1 MRKNNS
7 RKSDFVKPEGIIMI
21 MFAVVTL
28 FYVSFL
34 FYEKEQSKDEAKEA
48 RSNGIETTALVMDK
62 NVEKR
67 FNGKTHYTDYYVKFY
82 SLKEEFVKEVRKVE
96 YDQVNPGD
104 YIEVVVKEERI
115 LFGSKEDQNE
125 TIRIVDEE

>member
-104 YIEVVVKEERI
+104 YIEVVVKEEKI
-115 LFGSKEDQNE
+115 LFGSKEEQNE
-125 TIRIVDEE
+125 TIRIIDEE

>member
-104 YIEVVVKEERI
+104 YIKVVVKEERI

-125 TIRIVDEE
+125 TIRIIDEE

>member
-104 YIEVVVKEERI
+104 YIEVVVKEEKI